1 MTKYK
6 LSKSEISSLINLY
19 YDMGYDEDYA
29 KEDLMDLVSEL
40 NKLPN
45 PIKLYRVV
53 HLDKGMELNVKNLG
67 SHYSYSKKTLINS
80 HYTRGWL
87 SNMGSD
93 GKTVLITC
101 DVDKSKINVFDTISN
116 NILYPNEKEITLKNK
131 GYGIKI
137 VSIEDL

>member
-1 MTKYK
+1 MSNYK
-6 LSKSEISSLINLY
+6 LSKSEVSSLINLY

-29 KEDLMDLVSEL
+29 KEDLIELVNSL

-45 PIKLYRVV
+45 PVTLYRVV
-53 HLDKGMELNVKNLG
+53 HLDEGVGLNVDKLG

-87 SNMGSD
+87 SSMGSD
-93 GKTVLITC
+93 GETILITVE
-101 DVDKSKINVFDTISN
+101 VDKSKINVFDTISN

-131 GYGIKI
+131 GYGLKIIKKEI
-137 VSIEDL
+137 L

>member
-1 MTKYK
+1 MSNYK
-6 LSKSEISSLINLY
+6 LSKSEISSLMNLY

-29 KEDLMDLVSEL
+29 KEDLIDLVKNL

-45 PIKLYRVV
+45 PITLYRVV
-53 HLDKGMELNVKNLG
+53 HLDEGLELNVNNLG

-87 SNMGSD
+87 STMGVD

-101 DVDKSKINVFDTISN
+101 EVDKSKINVFDTISN

-131 GYGIKI
+131 GYGVKI
-137 VSIEDL
+137 LSTEYL